1 MSKKDKEQQ
10 AVEAEV
16 VESQVVESGDYV
28 VNKKPEL
35 DARTKSCSTF
45 VMI

>member
-16 VESQVVESGDYV
+16 VESQVVETGDYV
-28 VNKKPEL
+28 VKNCLLYTSPSPR
-35 DARTKSCSTF
+35 DA
-45 VMI
+45 